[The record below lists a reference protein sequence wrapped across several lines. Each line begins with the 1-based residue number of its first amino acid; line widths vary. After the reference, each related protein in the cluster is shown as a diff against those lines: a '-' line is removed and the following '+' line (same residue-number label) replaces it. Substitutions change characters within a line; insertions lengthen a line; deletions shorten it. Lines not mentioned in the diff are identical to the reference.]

1 MATCLIMTSMI
12 TTGLA
17 WFSLIV
23 GVALLAEA
31 AVFVLSRRPYGGRHG
46 PRGGPWWPML
56 LSTGVMLI
64 SESAARLD
72 RLTGAGLMAA
82 LLVEVASFV
91 ATVVFVIRA

>member
-1 MATCLIMTSMI
+1 
-12 TTGLA
+12 
-17 WFSLIV
+17 
-23 GVALLAEA
+23 
-31 AVFVLSRRPYGGRHG
+31 
-46 PRGGPWWPML
+46 ML